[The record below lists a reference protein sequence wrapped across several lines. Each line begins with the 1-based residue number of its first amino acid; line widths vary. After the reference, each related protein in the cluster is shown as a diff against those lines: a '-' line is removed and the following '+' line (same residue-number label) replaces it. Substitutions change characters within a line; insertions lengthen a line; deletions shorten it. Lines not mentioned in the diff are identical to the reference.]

1 MNLAAIMHRP
11 TLEYIYPVDRTKL
24 CFKIQTAREDLKHI
38 SLVWWFRS
46 ESDSYNT
53 HRVLLNKELTDGYC
67 DYYENTIDTIELA
80 AYVRYYFVL
89 DDGID
94 TVSYGAK
101 GFQNDEPDFNKNF
114 FEFLWP
120 NKTDGHYAPSWA
132 KELIYYQIFPE
143 RYRNGNNKLT
153 PKDALPWGSAPSR
166 ENFMGG
172 DIEGIIENLDYI
184 NNLGANC
191 LYLTPIFNAPS
202 NHKYDTID
210 YYEINPS
217 FGNKE
222 DLRRLVDEVHQRKMK
237 IILDGVFNHCGYYWP
252 YFQDVVKNGNK
263 SKYAEWFFIGNHPVS
278 LEDKNYDCVGHYKW
292 MPKLNLENSEVA
304 EYFIRVGEYW
314 IREFNIDGW
323 RLDVADEIATI
334 FWQKFVARIKTL
346 KPDAILLGE
355 TWGDA
360 EKLINQDRLDTA
372 MNYLFRDALL
382 DWLGNKKI
390 KPSQFDHLINRMLS
404 LYPKE
409 VSQRLYNP
417 LDSHDT
423 SRFLYECGNDIDRF
437 KLAIAMQM
445 TMPGCP
451 AIFYGDEVGLSGDND
466 PGCRL
471 CMEWNEDKQNK
482 ELFSWYKK
490 LINIRKNN
498 RALYEGNYHSIICD
512 DKQNIYAYSREID
525 QKCLIVIVNAD
536 NTEHVIDAPTK
547 NGKWRNIIDDSYI
560 TESVIK
566 VPALSV
572 HILKKEEI

>member
-1 MNLAAIMHRP
+1 MNLAAIIHRP

-24 CFKIQTAREDLKHI
+24 CFRIQTARDDLKKLA
-38 SLVWWFRS
+38 LVWWFRGENNS
-46 ESDSYNT
+46 NNV
-53 HRVLLNKELTDGYC
+53 HKVLLNKELTDGYC

-89 DDGID
+89 DDGLETIY
-94 TVSYGAK
+94 YGAK
-101 GFQNDEPDFNKNF
+101 GFQNDKPDFNKNF

-120 NKTDGHYAPSWA
+120 NKTDGHYAPSWTN
-132 KELIYYQIFPE
+132 KLIYYQIFPE
-143 RYRNGNNKLT
+143 RFKNGNKNLT
-153 PKDALPWGSAPSR
+153 PKNALAWGNVPTR

-184 NNLGANC
+184 KDLGANC

-222 DLRRLVDEVHQRKMK
+222 DLRRLVDEVHQRNMK
-237 IILDGVFNHCGYYWP
+237 IVLDGVFNHCGYYWP
-252 YFQDVVKNGNK
+252 YFQDVVKNGK
-263 SKYAEWFFIGNHPVS
+263 GSKYSKWFLIDSYPIS

-292 MPKLNLENSEVA
+292 MPKINLENPEVA
-304 EYFIRVGEYW
+304 EYFIQVGEYW
-314 IREFNIDGW
+314 IKEFNIDGY
-323 RLDVADEIATI
+323 RLDVADEVATI
-334 FWQKFVARIKTL
+334 FWQKFVARIKAL
-346 KPDAILLGE
+346 KPDSILLGE

-360 EKLINQDRLDTA
+360 GKLINQDRLDTA

-382 DWLGNKKI
+382 DWTKKII
-390 KPSQFDHLINRMLS
+390 KPSKFDHLINRMLA

-409 VSQRLYNP
+409 VSQRLYTP

-423 SRFLYECGNDIDRF
+423 SRFLYECDNDVALF
-437 KLAIAMQM
+437 KLVVAMQM

-471 CMEWNEDKQNK
+471 CMEWDEDKQNK
-482 ELFSWYKK
+482 ELLSWYKK

-498 RALYEGNYHSIICD
+498 RALYEGDYHSILCD
-512 DKQNIYAYSREID
+512 DIQNIYAYTREID
-525 QKCLIVIVNAD
+525 QEQLIVIVNMD
-536 NTEHVIDAPTK
+536 DKKHDIDMPIR
-547 NGKWRNIIDDSYI
+547 NNKWRNIIDESYI